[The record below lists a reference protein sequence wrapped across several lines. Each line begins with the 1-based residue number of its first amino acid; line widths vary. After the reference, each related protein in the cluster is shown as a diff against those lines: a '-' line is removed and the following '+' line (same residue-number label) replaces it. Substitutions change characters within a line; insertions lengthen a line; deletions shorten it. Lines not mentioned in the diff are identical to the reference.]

1 MDDTFSKPF
10 AKALEDLVPVS
21 LSGEDELEEFEEL
34 IGVWGSEMKLDLV
47 RMMVVALDTKVFCDR
62 LKMSLE
68 DIEEWRAT
76 LMTLIFASGE

>member
-1 MDDTFSKPF
+1 MDDAFSKPF

-21 LSGEDELEEFEEL
+21 WRGEDELEEFEEL

-62 LKMSLE
+62 LKMSPA
-68 DIEEWRAT
+68 DIEAWRET
-76 LMTLIFASGE
+76 LSELV